1 MKRASKSRPATN
13 AAANRHHRASAEKFL
28 YCTGCNSTRYFQ
40 RKSGRT
46 IPCRITCHPRTY
58 ARTLSWPNLTVPFA
72 KQGCDL
78 SEQQRSFLALVLST
92 FHTSVTNVARAQRG
106 RSSRRSTRRPLSIA
120 TQIAGGRDAAPSRFG
135 RTIFCWC
142 ADTGNHPQPN
152 FPLPIEVSNFVQ
164 TAALNGQ
171 KLRSSNIGGCRHKA
185 SRSGES
191 VNVKR

>member
-1 MKRASKSRPATN
+1 MKRASKSRPVTN

-46 IPCRITCHPRTY
+46 IPCRITCHPQTY

-106 RSSRRSTRRPLSIA
+106 RSSKLSTRRPLSIA
-120 TQIAGGRDAAPSRFG
+120 TQTAGGRDAAPSRF
-135 RTIFCWC
+135 W
-142 ADTGNHPQPN
+142 ADY
-152 FPLPIEVSNFVQ
+152 FV
-164 TAALNGQ
+164 LV
-171 KLRSSNIGGCRHKA
+171 R
-185 SRSGES
+185 
-191 VNVKR
+191 